1 MSRVVS
7 HFDLDGARLQGTYHS
22 AAEGSTASGE
32 RVGVLFTNAGLL
44 PRSARGD
51 LATKFA
57 DTFSEWGYPCFRFDL
72 PGLGDSSGDVPAEI
86 LEFYEWVQEGRFAG
100 VTLKLAK
107 AICER
112 HQLSGIILFG
122 HCGSATTAAFTAMRD
137 EGGLI
142 KGLVL
147 LDPSFILYK
156 AATAPVNPG
165 AGGAK
170 AKPAATAAP
179 ANPGAIKRLMK
190 KVQQFRQK
198 FVQTKA
204 GFALK
209 TAWRRT
215 KKMALKFRGSVLPEN
230 ANMPLIRGWLQ
241 FGAQGLPLLAFHA
254 DRGDRVIAF
263 DYLHYLETKSKGAI
277 RYTSVKGTNHSF
289 VEGPGPEAIRGGVR
303 DWLGRHFPIAEK
315 QNTMK
320 ERPQRTTVTA

>member
-7 HFDLDGARLQGTYHS
+7 HFDLDGARLQGTYHP
-22 AAEGSTASGE
+22 AAEGTAAHGE
-32 RVGVLFTNAGLL
+32 RVGILFTNAGLL

-72 PGLGDSSGDVPAEI
+72 PGLGDSSGEVPAEI

-100 VTLKLAK
+100 VTLNLAK
-107 AICER
+107 AICDR
-112 HQLSGIILFG
+112 YQLSGMILFG
-122 HCGSATTAAFTAMRD
+122 HCGSATTAAFSAMRD
-137 EGGLI
+137 EGKVI

-156 AATAPVNPG
+156 AATAP
-165 AGGAK
+165 AK
-170 AKPAATAAP
+170 AAGAAKPQPAAP
-179 ANPGAIKRLMK
+179 ANPGALRRFKKR
-190 KVQQFRQK
+190 VQEFRQK
-198 FVQTKA
+198 FVQTKF

-230 ANMPLIRGWLQ
+230 ANIPLIRGWLQ

-289 VEGPGPEAIRGGVR
+289 VEGPGPEAIRGGMR
-303 DWLGRHFPIAEK
+303 EWLGRHFPIKEK
-315 QNTMK
+315 QNTRN
-320 ERPQRTTVTA
+320 ERPQQTTVTA